1 MILIK
6 NFERKNMHK
15 IIINIP
21 VDHKFLV
28 TKLYLLLKKTKILL
42 FISIAIYLL
51 IFSKDKNYNI
61 SYDKEKTLLKVVNN
75 TKNDIK
81 VCICTLGKN
90 ENRYINE
97 WVEHYEKYGVDKIY
111 LYDNNDIEGERFE
124 DKIKDYIDKGYVEV
138 LNWRGKLKAIIQ
150 IMNNCYQNNYDK
162 YDWIIFFEIE
172 EFINLHNYTNIKQFL
187 YEEKF
192 NNCQIINLNLVLHT
206 DNNQLHY
213 ENKPLSERFPEIVN
227 VSKAYFEV
235 KSILRGHIPN
245 IRIEC
250 IHEIN
255 KHYKNCDGYGNP
267 SKLDGAFAVEPDYTN
282 YYIDHYYSKS
292 TEEFIDKINR
302 GDPFFNTENYK
313 MERIEKLSKQI
324 ILTKEKIE
332 MIENGTG
339 LSLSK
344 YK

>member
-1 MILIK
+1 MILI
-6 NFERKNMHK
+6 
-15 IIINIP
+15 IP
-21 VDHKFLV
+21 LICIFLYF
-28 TKLYLLLKKTKILL
+28 T
-42 FISIAIYLL
+42 L
-51 IFSKDKNYNI
+51 IKYKSK
-61 SYDKEKTLLKVVNN
+61 NN
-75 TKNDIK
+75 THSIIHKYHNYHK
-81 VCICTLGKN
+81 YHKYLNQTVCVCTLGKN
-90 ENRYINE
+90 ENRYIKE

-138 LNWRGKLKAIIQ
+138 LNWRGKLKAILQ

-162 YDWIIFFEIE
+162 YDWIIFFEID
-172 EFINLHNYTNIKQFL
+172 EFINLHNYTNVKQFL

-302 GDPFFNTENYK
+302 GDPFFNTESYK

-344 YK
+344 YKKL